1 MSLTHPV
8 AVSSV
13 AFSPRPEARTSD
25 AIAIA
30 RVLCILGVVYVHAW
44 TGLDSGALLA
54 LKGSGQETLRW
65 TLMETFGRS
74 AVPLLGLIS
83 GWLVA
88 GSSRVRNFGPH
99 VAHKARTILLPMLL
113 WNAIAIILV
122 SGAAL
127 FAGLQAPVPHS
138 AEWMAQELLILT
150 RNPDINVQMPF
161 LRDLFLCM
169 VAAPLLARAPNWML
183 ASVAALAGGAF
194 ILGYGPPVLMRASI
208 LMFFAIG
215 MIARRTG
222 ADTRV
227 ANLPW
232 AVAVLP
238 FLLLLPLKVHVSLP
252 GNGFAVAHAQML
264 IAIDLSVRLAA
275 TLAMWRIACALA
287 ASGASTFLKRIEPYM
302 FFMFCSHL
310 IFMWLVAPMIG
321 RLTGPLG
328 SPAYPALLVLQPALA
343 LASAAVLA
351 KGLMLIAPELAGIL
365 SGGRLKGSRPRI
377 DGGTVMT
384 RPVRLQ
390 PAR

>member
-1 MSLTHPV
+1 M
-8 AVSSV
+8 
-13 AFSPRPEARTSD
+13 FSTPPELHRPSELTSD
-25 AIAIA
+25 SIAIA

-44 TGLDSGALLA
+44 TGVDSGSLLA

-74 AVPLLGLIS
+74 AIPLLGLIS

-88 GSSRVRNFGPH
+88 GSARVRNWGPH
-99 VAHKARTILLPMLL
+99 VAHKARTVLLPMLL
-113 WNAIAIILV
+113 WNAIAILLV

-127 FAGLQAPVPHS
+127 FAGLQAPSPNS

-169 VAAPLLARAPNWML
+169 VAAPLMVRAPNRVL
-183 ASVAALAGGAF
+183 AGLALLAGGASM
-194 ILGYGPPVLMRASI
+194 LGYGPPVLMRASI

-215 MIARRTG
+215 MIVRRTG
-222 ADTRV
+222 ADAKA

-275 TLAMWRIACALA
+275 TLAMWRIACGLA
-287 ASGASTFLKRIEPYM
+287 VSRASTVLKRIEPYM
-302 FFMFCSHL
+302 FLMFCSHL

-328 SPAYPALLVLQPALA
+328 SPAYPALLLLQPALA
-343 LASAAVLA
+343 LASAVILA
-351 KGLMLIAPELAGIL
+351 KGLMLVVPELAGIL
-365 SGGRLKGSRPRI
+365 SGGRLKGGRQHAER
-377 DGGTVMT
+377 GAAMT
-384 RPVRLQ
+384 PPVRLQ